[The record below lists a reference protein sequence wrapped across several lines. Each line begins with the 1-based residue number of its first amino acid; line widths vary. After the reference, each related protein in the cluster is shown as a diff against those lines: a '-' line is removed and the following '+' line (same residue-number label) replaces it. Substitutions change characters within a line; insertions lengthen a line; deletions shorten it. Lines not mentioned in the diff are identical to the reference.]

1 MTTKVSCP
9 VVLWRQALLHPATQ
23 SWELPTNLA
32 AEGVVM
38 TGVERIDRRPARVP
52 ARVRATSQN
61 RPLTAGYGREF

>member
-9 VVLWRQALLHPATQ
+9 VVLWWQALLRPPTQ

-38 TGVERIDRRPARVP
+38 TGVERIDHRP

>member
-9 VVLWRQALLHPATQ
+9 VVLWWQALLRPATQ

-38 TGVERIDRRPARVP
+38 TGVERIDRRPARV
-52 ARVRATSQN
+52 RATSQN